1 MNKKGV
7 ELPQNVIIIA
17 IIVLVVLVVL
27 IAFFVGGTGSIG
39 QRIKALF
46 GSSVDDRATVVAFC
60 QSYCDTAR
68 SYDSDNLKQS
78 SSYCQKLP
86 RAPKVG

>member
-46 GSSVDDRATVVAFC
+46 G
-60 QSYCDTAR
+60 
-68 SYDSDNLKQS
+68 
-78 SSYCQKLP
+78 
-86 RAPKVG
+86 